1 MLLCEARGTKTIT
14 QKPIHVLTV
23 HYMDRTAY
31 WYEYDENGNNTY
43 CRTVTIKKNDR
54 DNRKFIYD
62 PMSCKIEDTKD
73 KRVTLREYHGTFIDN
88 KIQKVKQY
96 KNGVLDKT
104 YIYAYAD
111 DGSYSVT
118 TVDTN
123 NEDIVRVRHYASGL
137 KHYLEEDI
145 TIEKGSVVSRRKFE
159 NFYDVNGNF
168 IKEIQDFN
176 GKITTYEY
184 INDVKG
190 EDRKHLH
197 IHHLD
202 DNRILD
208 IYYKYN
214 GDGNLVEIVNGYQTT
229 TIKYDYNRKATSRFI
244 EAYGKRKLEEFCMVM
259 K

>member
-1 MLLCEARGTKTIT
+1 MLLCEARNVKTIT

-23 HYMDRTAY
+23 HSIYRTAY

-43 CRTVTIKKNDR
+43 CRTVTIKKDDR

-62 PMSCKIEDTKD
+62 PMSCKIKDTKD
-73 KRVTLREYHGTFIDN
+73 KRVVIREYYGTFINN
-88 KIQKVKQY
+88 KIKKINQY
-96 KNGVLDKT
+96 RNGVLDKT
-104 YIYAYAD
+104 HIYAYAD
-111 DGSYSVT
+111 DGSYSIT
-118 TVDTN
+118 TLESN
-123 NEDIVRVRHYASGL
+123 NEGVVRVRQHSPGP
-137 KHYLEEDI
+137 KHYLDEYL
-145 TIEKGSVVSRRKFE
+145 TIKKGFVISRRKIDCFCDE
-159 NFYDVNGNF
+159 NGNF

-184 INDVKG
+184 IDDVEG
-190 EDRKHLH
+190 DDRKHLH

-214 GDGNLVEIVNGYQTT
+214 GDGNPAEIVNGYQTT
-229 TIKYDYNRKATSRFI
+229 TFKYDYNRKAVSKFI
-244 EAYGKRKLEEFCMVM
+244 DEHGKRKLEEFCMVM